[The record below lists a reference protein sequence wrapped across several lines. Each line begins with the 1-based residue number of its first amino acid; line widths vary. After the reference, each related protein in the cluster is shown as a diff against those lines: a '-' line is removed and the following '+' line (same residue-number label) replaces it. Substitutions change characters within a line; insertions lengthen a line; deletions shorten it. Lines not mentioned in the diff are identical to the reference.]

1 MDKSYFGHGGPM
13 LYVAVE
19 LEQKIISLIEKNKRR
34 KSFVFLFIFGQNK
47 TKFRIFSRKYERGQF
62 CPDLTSWGTSDAIYG
77 HVYNCT

>member
-1 MDKSYFGHGGPM
+1 MQAPQRKLWTNLILDMVDLCM

-19 LEQKIISLIEKNKRR
+19 LEQKIISLTEKNKRR

-62 CPDLTSWGTSDAIYG
+62 CPDLTS
-77 HVYNCT
+77 